1 MRLETAGLCLN
12 YSMWSVRV
20 SVLLLPLLPLLWLTG
35 AGAQQS
41 AGTQQA
47 ESPVSFIDI
56 PLRIP
61 LQPMMD
67 AADRILPQQAGYW
80 RTWRRWHGIDAQY
93 RAWRGPLSITASG
106 EMLLVQAHIRYWIR
120 AKKNLLG
127 AITLGGSCGVNEA
140 PRQAVIGMQVLLQW
154 GSDWTLRP
162 RFRILPTR
170 FLDRCKMTAANID
183 VTPIVETE
191 FRKQMQESLRA
202 ALKTLAPGVH
212 AVQRQAQ
219 QTWSLLQQPL
229 ALGQDNWLLL
239 RPESVALSRIDGR
252 ESQLNTRVALTM
264 RPLLVTA
271 AAAAGNPAP
280 LPPLGRYYPRSA
292 EMNLHLG
299 VNLDLATL
307 SQRLSDTLAGS
318 SYDINGHKAS
328 IRTLEL
334 GGSGQQIRVRVE
346 LAGTTTGKAK
356 LRAGVAFDPKLQRLE
371 LQDLTFDYHA
381 EDSTV
386 ATLVEAFHEPIRR
399 ALENVANEVL
409 IEQLELLGKRLGA
422 GLNRIVPAG
431 VALDLSAL
439 RFGSVKVSIE
449 KPVIRLE
456 GVATGSA
463 QLMLR

>member
-1 MRLETAGLCLN
+1 
-12 YSMWSVRV
+12 MWSARS
-20 SVLLLPLLPLLWLTG
+20 SVLLLTLLPLLWLSG
-35 AGAQQS
+35 AGAQQP
-41 AGTQQA
+41 AGAQQA
-47 ESPVSFIDI
+47 ESPVSFVDI

-106 EMLLVQAHIRYWIR
+106 EVLLVQAHIRYWIR

-162 RFRILPTR
+162 SFRILPTR
-170 FLDRCKMTAANID
+170 FLDRCKMTVANID
-183 VTPIVETE
+183 VTPVVETE
-191 FRKQMQESLRA
+191 FRKQMQDSLRA
-202 ALKTLAPGVH
+202 ALETLAPGVH
-212 AVQRQAQ
+212 GIQRQAQ
-219 QTWSLLQQPL
+219 QTWSLLQEPL
-229 ALGQDNWLLL
+229 ELGHDNWLLL
-239 RPESVALSRIDGR
+239 RPKRVALSRIDGR
-252 ESQLNTRVALTM
+252 GSQLNTRLALTM

-271 AAAAGNPAP
+271 AAAAGKPEP
-280 LPPLGRYYPRSA
+280 LPPLGRYHPRSA

-307 SQRLSDTLAGS
+307 RQGLSDTLAGR

-334 GGSGQQIRVRVE
+334 GGSGQQIRARVE
-346 LAGTTTGKAK
+346 LAGAATGAAE
-356 LRAGVAFDPKLQRLE
+356 LRARLAFDPKLQKLQ
-371 LQDLTFDYHA
+371 LQDLVFDYHA
-381 EDSTV
+381 QDSTV

-409 IEQLELLGKRLGA
+409 TEQLELLGERLGA
-422 GLNRIVPAG
+422 RLNRIVPAG

-439 RFGSVKVSIE
+439 QLGSVRISIE
-449 KPVIRLE
+449 QPVIRLE
-456 GVATGSA
+456 GIASGSA
-463 QLMLR
+463 QLVLR

>member
-1 MRLETAGLCLN
+1 M
-12 YSMWSVRV
+12 
-20 SVLLLPLLPLLWLTG
+20 LLPLLPLLWLN
-35 AGAQQS
+35 AVGAQQS

-47 ESPVSFIDI
+47 EPPVSFIDI
-56 PLRIP
+56 PLQIP
-61 LQPMMD
+61 LQPMID
-67 AADRILPQQAGYW
+67 AADRILPAQAGYW

-106 EMLLVQAHIRYWIR
+106 EVLLVQAHIRYWIR

-154 GSDWTLRP
+154 GPDWALRP

-170 FLDRCKMTAANID
+170 FLDRCKMTVANID

-191 FRKQMQESLRA
+191 FRRQMQHSLRA
-202 ALKTLAPGVH
+202 ALKTLAPGVN
-212 AVQRQAQ
+212 AIQRQAQ
-219 QTWSLLQQPL
+219 QTWSLLQEPL
-229 ALGQDNWLLL
+229 ELGQDNWLLL
-239 RPESVALSRIDGR
+239 GPESVALSRIDGR
-252 ESQLNTRVALTM
+252 ENQLNTRVALTM
-264 RPLLVTA
+264 RPLLVNA
-271 AAAAGNPAP
+271 AAAAGKPAP

-299 VNLDLATL
+299 VNLDFATL
-307 SQRLSDTLAGS
+307 SQRLSDTLAGR

-328 IRTLEL
+328 IRALEL
-334 GGSGQQIRVRVE
+334 GGSGQEIRARVE
-346 LAGTTTGKAK
+346 LAGAATGTAR
-356 LRAGVAFDPKLQRLE
+356 LRARVAFDPKLQKLE

-381 EDSTV
+381 GDSTV

-409 IEQLELLGKRLGA
+409 IEQLELLGERLGA
-422 GLNRIVPAG
+422 GLNKIVPAG

-439 RFGSVKVSIE
+439 QFGSVQISIE

-456 GVATGSA
+456 GVASGSA
-463 QLMLR
+463 QLVLR